1 MTKKKMSGKFDW
13 RRLTLRKVTSL
24 AEKSRH
30 SSLRLLTYQIDISS
44 TLPVCWWSR
53 GQAATRLE
61 SLGGVMGTCENIG
74 TPGHR
79 NMSRYLLSN
88 IQGVP
93 KKMSFL
99 GKTAI
104 TTFKII
110 QNAKAGGVLENSG
123 YLLPDEH

>member
-1 MTKKKMSGKFDW
+1 MTWDESFD
-13 RRLTLRKVTSL
+13 S
-24 AEKSRH
+24 
-30 SSLRLLTYQIDISS
+30 II
-44 TLPVCWWSR
+44 
-53 GQAATRLE
+53 
-61 SLGGVMGTCENIG
+61 
-74 TPGHR
+74 TPA
-79 NMSRYLLSN
+79 L
-88 IQGVP
+88 QGVP

>member
-1 MTKKKMSGKFDW
+1 MVK
-13 RRLTLRKVTSL
+13 
-24 AEKSRH
+24 AQENN
-30 SSLRLLTYQIDISS
+30 Y
-44 TLPVCWWSR
+44 
-53 GQAATRLE
+53 A
-61 SLGGVMGTCENIG
+61 NIG
-74 TPGHR
+74 PL
-79 NMSRYLLSN
+79 YIN

-104 TTFKII
+104 TTFKIL

>member
-1 MTKKKMSGKFDW
+1 MTP
-13 RRLTLRKVTSL
+13 RLNDLHWSKVLVL
-24 AEKSRH
+24 AR
-30 SSLRLLTYQIDISS
+30 I
-44 TLPVCWWSR
+44 LPLWSAKTKWNDKV
-53 GQAATRLE
+53 G
-61 SLGGVMGTCENIG
+61 
-74 TPGHR
+74 P
-79 NMSRYLLSN
+79 RYY

-99 GKTAI
+99 GKRAI